1 MSGSSSCLAHPG
13 RQRHFPNC
21 PVAGRAAELAATVR
35 AAIGTINL
43 SDPEQ
48 SDRALA
54 ALDELAALAAELERD
69 LGIACRLAE
78 RVQDERDQWQRRAKA
93 AEAERDE
100 ILDQCKTQAAR
111 LLAAEK
117 QVSDLLRVRIEY
129 MNRTIK
135 AEAENTRLAARVDH
149 LEEAL
154 IREADK
160 VLAAEAE
167 NTRLRAALKRGIN
180 QLQGN
185 IAREEVAEMLRDALA
200 AAPKEDA

>member
-1 MSGSSSCLAHPG
+1 
-13 RQRHFPNC
+13 
-21 PVAGRAAELAATVR
+21 
-35 AAIGTINL
+35 
-43 SDPEQ
+43 
-48 SDRALA
+48 
-54 ALDELAALAAELERD
+54 
-69 LGIACRLAE
+69 
-78 RVQDERDQWQRRAKA
+78 
-93 AEAERDE
+93 
-100 ILDQCKTQAAR
+100 
-111 LLAAEK
+111 LAAEK